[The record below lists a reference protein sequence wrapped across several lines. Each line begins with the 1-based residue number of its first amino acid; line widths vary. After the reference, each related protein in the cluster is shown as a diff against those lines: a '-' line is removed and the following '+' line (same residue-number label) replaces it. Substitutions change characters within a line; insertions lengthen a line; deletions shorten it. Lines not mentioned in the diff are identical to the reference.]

1 MQSIQNLGL
10 AIISIAAG
18 AILDSKGY
26 LVLEV
31 FFCACICGQYF
42 YVFLFPFFFF
52 FKVLLDTC
60 ECHCWLCLFLHW
72 FSFHFPVVGLIA
84 AVLLYFVDYIK
95 GEKRLEC

>member
-52 FKVLLDTC
+52 KVLLDTC

-72 FSFHFPVVGLIA
+72 FSFHFLVVGLIA